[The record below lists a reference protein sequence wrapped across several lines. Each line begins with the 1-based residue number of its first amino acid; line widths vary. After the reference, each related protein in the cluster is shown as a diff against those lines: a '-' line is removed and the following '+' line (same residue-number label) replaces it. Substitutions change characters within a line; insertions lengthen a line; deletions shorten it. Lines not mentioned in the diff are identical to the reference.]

1 MLKKDRSFVSS
12 FLFLSS
18 LLLQVIPVGA
28 QEVELGYDNGGADF
42 GFVAAPS
49 TIAAVKF
56 VCDSPTPCQ
65 ILKLKFFVWGEMK
78 PVSIKVLDS
87 NFNPIF
93 SHEANPYEGWFTVD
107 VSYANIII
115 DGGRPFYIGWQWISE
130 PPRPWLGVDTTPPN
144 HGQSYLGTVG
154 NPGSPKSGED
164 YMIRVAVR
172 KIHQQ
177 VPKHEML
184 HAFYTITGDGVVRV
198 FLNGSIQIFKHF
210 TPVGYSLDI
219 LGDKLYVIR
228 DSKHISV
235 YTINGVFLRDITIP
249 SPVKYFLSFVILPDE
264 RIALLDNSY
273 DKVYFIDSFG
283 KFITSV
289 NILDEPDSR
298 LQNVHGVIVNY
309 KLILSEDGYK
319 HILQIDLTT
328 FQKTIF
334 KDLSEL
340 PLSWLGAITYSN
352 GYYYVCGPSSIYK
365 FSESGDV
372 TKIAEIPDYN
382 IVGIVIVDNFA
393 YVSVNFG
400 GKIYKVDLESG
411 VSEVFVSGL
420 NHPRDLKVYPVAE
433 IQGVLQHF
441 DLDYRGT
448 TPNSDGNDQTTI
460 IASPCSNFTLFF
472 YYKEGNTGNPYII
485 RVYPEWYKDRFIA
498 NSDNNE
504 AAPES
509 GENGGREIGG
519 FRWDVETYTVPCTPG
534 TYRVRV
540 VYRGSHTPPT
550 WDSYDKLLAEG
561 TVIVHPERTGW
572 ITIYNTIERT
582 VVSTTTVT
590 FTTQHRLTTTMYNII
605 ERTVT
610 FTAQDIDPRT
620 VSIAALIFSA
630 LILVVSLT
638 ILRRRKTFMKE
649 YHHTPSNIS
658 DELLRRTKLME
669 LERLKAEGKISEEA
683 YRRLREEFESEG

>member
-1 MLKKDRSFVSS
+1 MLKKDRSFVFS

-42 GFVAAPS
+42 GFVAAPG

-56 VCDSPTPCQ
+56 VCDSPNPCQ

-78 PVSIKVLDS
+78 PVNIKVLDS

-93 SHEANPYEGWFTVD
+93 SHEATSYEGWFTVD

-115 DGGRPFYIGWQWISE
+115 DGGRPFYIGWQRISE
-130 PPRPWLGVDTTPPN
+130 PPRPWLGVDTTPPH

-154 NPGSPKSGED
+154 NTGSPKSGED
-164 YMIRVAVR
+164 YMMRVVV
-172 KIHQQ
+172 KVQQQ
-177 VPKHEML
+177 VPTHK
-184 HAFYTITGDGVVRV
+184 A
-198 FLNGSIQIFKHF
+198 
-210 TPVGYSLDI
+210 
-219 LGDKLYVIR
+219 
-228 DSKHISV
+228 
-235 YTINGVFLRDITIP
+235 
-249 SPVKYFLSFVILPDE
+249 
-264 RIALLDNSY
+264 
-273 DKVYFIDSFG
+273 
-283 KFITSV
+283 
-289 NILDEPDSR
+289 
-298 LQNVHGVIVNY
+298 
-309 KLILSEDGYK
+309 
-319 HILQIDLTT
+319 
-328 FQKTIF
+328 
-334 KDLSEL
+334 
-340 PLSWLGAITYSN
+340 
-352 GYYYVCGPSSIYK
+352 
-365 FSESGDV
+365 
-372 TKIAEIPDYN
+372 
-382 IVGIVIVDNFA
+382 
-393 YVSVNFG
+393 
-400 GKIYKVDLESG
+400 
-411 VSEVFVSGL
+411 
-420 NHPRDLKVYPVAE
+420 
-433 IQGVLQHF
+433 GVLQHF

-448 TPNSDGNDQTTI
+448 PPNSDGNDQTTI

-485 RVYPEWYKDRFIA
+485 RVYPEWDKGRFIT

-550 WDSYDKLLAEG
+550 WDSYDGLLAEG